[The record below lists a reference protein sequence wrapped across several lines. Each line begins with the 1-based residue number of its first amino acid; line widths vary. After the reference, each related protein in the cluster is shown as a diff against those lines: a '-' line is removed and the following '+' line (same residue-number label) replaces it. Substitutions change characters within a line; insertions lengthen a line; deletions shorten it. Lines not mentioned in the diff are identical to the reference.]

1 MIQRLRSVFRVLTG
15 RRDFEQ
21 GMSEELR
28 FHIEQYTD
36 DLVRSGVPAPEAARR
51 ARVEF
56 GGFNSVQEEC
66 REARGLNPFDELLRQ
81 LRHAARLLWK
91 TPKFTATALVTLAV
105 CLGANLT
112 IFAVVDSI
120 LLRPLPFP
128 EAGRLVTIFNTYPKA
143 GVDRDGS
150 SIANY
155 YERRGRIP
163 AFAGVAIYHYGTA
176 VLGEAGS
183 TEREQI
189 AQVSSDFFS
198 TLGAGLVTGRSFT
211 DEETTPQTDKVVI
224 LTDAY
229 WRQHFNADP
238 HVIGRKLRVDGL
250 WNTVVGVLPPGFR
263 FLSSEA
269 RLYFPFS
276 TSPEERSPLQ
286 RHSGGNSK
294 HMIARLKP
302 GATLAQAQA
311 QIDAQNATLEAD
323 NLASKM
329 MADAG

>member
-1 MIQRLRSVFRVLTG
+1 MLR
-15 RRDFEQ
+15 
-21 GMSEELR
+21 
-28 FHIEQYTD
+28 
-36 DLVRSGVPAPEAARR
+36 
-51 ARVEF
+51 
-56 GGFNSVQEEC
+56 
-66 REARGLNPFDELLRQ
+66 
-81 LRHAARLLWK
+81 K
-91 TPKFTATALVTLAV
+91 TPGFTATALVTLAV

-128 EAGRLVTIFNTYPKA
+128 EAGRLVTVFNTYPKA

-163 AFAGVAIYHYGTA
+163 AFAGVAIYSYGTA
-176 VLGEAGS
+176 VVGEAGS

-189 AQVSSDFFS
+189 ARVSPDFFA
-198 TLGAGLVTGRSFT
+198 TLGTGPAMGRSFT
-211 DEETTPQTDKVVI
+211 EEETSLQTDKVVI

-229 WRQHFNADP
+229 WRQHFDADP
-238 HVIGRKLRVDGL
+238 HVIGKQLRVNGL
-250 WNTVVGVLPPGFR
+250 GNTVVGVLPPGFR

-276 TSPEERSPLQ
+276 SGPEDRSSAQ

-323 NLASKM
+323 DPAGQNDGRCRLSFCGGAPSRGPRSNDPPRLVV
-329 MADAG
+329 DAGGRASPCC